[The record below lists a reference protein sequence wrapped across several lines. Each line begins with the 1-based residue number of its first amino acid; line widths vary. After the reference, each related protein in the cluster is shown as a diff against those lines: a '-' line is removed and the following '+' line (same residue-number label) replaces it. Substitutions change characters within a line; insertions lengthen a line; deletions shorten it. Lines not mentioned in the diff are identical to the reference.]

1 MERRTEGIEKKGGD
15 GGKEEKESVGCL
27 MMQAQEQR
35 RGCLYT
41 VSQRCDAPCMRSCTC
56 ASLRVRELQCW
67 KGTWTLDSQWL
78 VEVEHLHHKMKAE
91 NNFKKVFEVLNMKI
105 IEG

>member
-35 RGCLYT
+35 
-41 VSQRCDAPCMRSCTC
+41 
-56 ASLRVRELQCW
+56 
-67 KGTWTLDSQWL
+67 
-78 VEVEHLHHKMKAE
+78 
-91 NNFKKVFEVLNMKI
+91 
-105 IEG
+105 